1 MSELRVLNVIV
12 EGDKSGFNSKNAV
25 DKFKQAVKSSDS
37 FDLSE
42 LTKKYVK
49 SGFVLEQVEKTDNSY
64 KFMIGEE
71 NSTKQEPEV
80 STKQEPEVPQ
90 LSEKEQKRQMLKA
103 KINLMHQDRTNSVYH
118 KAKTNNNVSS
128 EILNEYM
135 KLKQIS
141 KMPVPEPN
149 EIFAHPEEYK
159 PIISMVLQNS
169 MMKQLGSTHPYVRYF
184 KLIAEKLGVEMP
196 LPFPT
201 QNFLSENKSLD
212 QVVENKPLDLDV
224 ENKPFDSVVENK
236 SLDLDVENKPFD
248 SVVEIKGN
256 EMSKG
261 DETDSE
267 DEVLV

>member
-37 FDLSE
+37 FDLVE

-71 NSTKQEPEV
+71 NP
-80 STKQEPEVPQ
+80 TKQEPEVPQ

-103 KINLMHQDRTNSVYH
+103 KINLMRQDRTNSVYH

-135 KLKQIS
+135 KKNYG
-141 KMPVPEPN
+141 KADAAWE
-149 EIFAHPEEYK
+149 
-159 PIISMVLQNS
+159 
-169 MMKQLGSTHPYVRYF
+169 
-184 KLIAEKLGVEMP
+184 
-196 LPFPT
+196 
-201 QNFLSENKSLD
+201 
-212 QVVENKPLDLDV
+212 
-224 ENKPFDSVVENK
+224 
-236 SLDLDVENKPFD
+236 
-248 SVVEIKGN
+248 
-256 EMSKG
+256 
-261 DETDSE
+261 
-267 DEVLV
+267 

>member
-37 FDLSE
+37 FNLSE

-71 NSTKQEPEV
+71 NPTKQEPEV
-80 STKQEPEVPQ
+80 PTKQEPEVPTKQEPEVPQ

-103 KINLMHQDRTNSVYH
+103 KINLMRQDRTNSVYH

-169 MMKQLGSTHPYVRYF
+169 MMNQLSSSHPYVRYF
-184 KLIAEKLGVEMP
+184 KLIAEKLGVEIP

-212 QVVENKPLDLDV
+212 
-224 ENKPFDSVVENK
+224 SVVENK
-236 SLDLDVENKPFD
+236 SSD